1 MLCYYENDAYNE
13 TSVNEAKRNGTFMG
27 FGMTSRRRDTQLY
40 DLVQT
45 EFKSKDCNGRVRK
58 IFVVDFV
65 SSVVNGNTYV
75 VKYDGE
81 GKEERIDE
89 DEMLSLYEA
98 RE

>member
-1 MLCYYENDAYNE
+1 
-13 TSVNEAKRNGTFMG
+13 MG

-45 EFKSKDCNGRVRK
+45 EFKSKDRNGRVRK

-65 SSVVNGNTYV
+65 SSAVNGNIYV

-81 GKEERIDE
+81 EKEERIGE
-89 DEMLSLYEA
+89 YEMLNLYEA
-98 RE
+98 RV